1 MKALRTM
8 LAATFAIGLFLSL
21 AAAQGRDDYTIDLPA
36 GWEMHSYRDG
46 ATIERKEYVYGD
58 RSDALMKVKRLRVSP
73 GEAVDAVAERESD
86 QTLRFQPGFVPS
98 RSEQFGGGSHRGVL
112 VQFDF
117 TRAGKPMLGR
127 YYYLRADESTV
138 WVLQFTG
145 DRDVLGR
152 IRNVTDQMARSFQ
165 AR

>member
-1 MKALRTM
+1 MKALRNA
-8 LAATFAIGLFLSL
+8 LAATIAAGLFLTL
-21 AAAQGRDDYTIDLPA
+21 ATAQGRNDYTIDLPS
-36 GWEMHSYRDG
+36 GWEAHTYRDG

-73 GEAVDAVAERESD
+73 GEAVEAVAEREADSS
-86 QTLRFQPGFVPS
+86 LRFQPGFVPG
-98 RSEQFGGGSHRGVL
+98 RSEQFGGGGHQGVL

-117 TRAGKPMLGR
+117 TRAGKPMIGR
-127 YYYLRADESTV
+127 YYYLRGDESTV

-145 DRDVLGR
+145 ARDVLGR